1 MVLFLALAWLP
12 VTSHCQMEVLPGLE
26 FLQCG
31 TDNSQTDN
39 CGDSGCCAVE
49 SSSYQTT
56 RHDES
61 NTLIVL
67 NLLAV
72 VTLPVVESSLPQEV
86 SLGVLTSAPPE
97 ISRSWQFL
105 SRSALPVRAPSSAS

>member
-1 MVLFLALAWLP
+1 MALFLALAWLP

-31 TDNSQTDN
+31 TDNSQPDN

-56 RHDES
+56 RNDES
-61 NTLIVL
+61 CPLIVL
-67 NLLAV
+67 NLLALV
-72 VTLPVVESSLPQEV
+72 PVPVVESSLPQEV

-105 SRSALPVRAPSSAS
+105 SRSALPVRAPSSVS